1 MIKEIIFTY
10 MFVAARILG
19 TNMRCIGKGMV
30 IHMGKYIV
38 GRHYILWEGNGTFSF
53 YKDDKKLLS
62 FYGQAILETGE
73 ELDTRHCNLIKAEV
87 KNEKSAEKEA
97 DKGGRLEAC
106 FQSEQG
112 IGFTEIIRI
121 TGETLTVQCML
132 MGEDDEEVHVKRLIP
147 MVMEAPDKDSPAFLR
162 SLWTKMLL
170 VPYDNT
176 MWVRYEAVPL
186 RPGRTSY
193 DVTALF
199 EEESREGIVIGAIDF
214 ELWKNGIICS
224 GNDARVLKACSG
236 IADLETHDKME
247 HGIVRGNKVAS
258 SRFVLLY
265 GRDYRDLLEQ
275 YGDIVSRENP
285 ILSWEEGVP
294 FGWNSWSGLA
304 FRLNERNYREAGR
317 FLREELMSGGY
328 HNGQTTYVNLDA
340 GWHRI
345 PEETLIELVEELHS
359 KGQKAGIYGAP
370 FAWFGQEEEDEIP
383 GVKGHCY
390 REILLKDSNGNLL
403 PRVDGAIPMDVTHPL
418 WKQHMAW
425 QAEQFLRWGFDYVK
439 LDFLSHGAMEGV
451 RYNKAV
457 MTGRQAITEGY
468 ELLKEHFSEERAG
481 HPFFI
486 SLSIAPL
493 FPCGYGHARRFSCDA
508 FGLAEDTEYVL
519 NALTYAWWQSGRL
532 YAFNDPDH
540 ISLYQ
545 SFCGDRN
552 SLFGEA
558 RARYTAAVIAGTVM
572 MISDDYGMGEVN
584 STAGES
590 IERAEA
596 EPVAGIAAESD
607 AETKDTDE
615 IAVKQVMESRKRAR
629 TLCQVESINR
639 IAAAGK
645 SFRPVEAA
653 GTTAGNFFTLELDGK
668 QYMALFHWKKEK
680 ENVEFDMKRGG
691 LPLECSVREL
701 WTDKEYRVTEGRF
714 IFEFDGCDGA
724 LFEVV

>member
-1 MIKEIIFTY
+1 MI
-10 MFVAARILG
+10 
-19 TNMRCIGKGMV
+19 
-30 IHMGKYIV
+30 YIV
-38 GRHYILWEGNGTFSF
+38 EKHSVVCENNGVFSYIING
-53 YKDDKKLLS
+53 KKILR
-62 FYGQAILETGE
+62 FYGQAILENGE
-73 ELDTRHCNLIKAEV
+73 ELDTRYCRLISSEMMSGPSEDGNKGKRNEWLEV
-87 KNEKSAEKEA
+87 
-97 DKGGRLEAC
+97 C
-106 FQSEQG
+106 FQSDNG
-112 IGFTEIIRI
+112 VKLIEIIRI
-121 TGETLTVQCML
+121 EKGRLICQCVL
-132 MGEDDEEVHVKRLIP
+132 MGNNKEEVHVRRMMP
-147 MVMEAPDKDSPAFLR
+147 MVIEAPDKDSTAFLR

-176 MWVRYEAVPL
+176 MWVRYEGVPL

-193 DVTALF
+193 DVTAVF

-214 ELWKNGIICS
+214 AIWKNGIICS

-265 GRDYRDLLEQ
+265 GMDYRDLLEQ
-275 YGDIVSRENP
+275 YGDIVNNENSM
-285 ILSWEEGVP
+285 LSWEEGVP

-304 FRLNERNYREAGR
+304 FRLNEKNYREAGR

-328 HNGQTTYVNLDA
+328 RNEGTTYVNLDA
-340 GWHRI
+340 GWNGI
-345 PEETLIELVEELHS
+345 PEETLIELVEELHA
-359 KGQKAGIYGAP
+359 KGQKAGIYDAP
-370 FAWFGQEEEDEIP
+370 FAWFGKKEEEEIP

-390 REILLKDSNGNLL
+390 REILLRDNNENLL

-457 MTGRQAITEGY
+457 MTGRQAIIEGY
-468 ELLKEHFSEERAG
+468 EFLKEHFSKERAG
-481 HPFFI
+481 RPFFI

-532 YAFNDPDH
+532 YTYNDPDH

-545 SFCGDRN
+545 SFCAERS

-572 MISDDYGMGEVN
+572 MISDDYGTGEAN
-584 STAGES
+584 SLDKED
-590 IERAEA
+590 IEWSET
-596 EPVAGIAAESD
+596 EPVTVSEAESD
-607 AETKDTDE
+607 AERKVVDE
-615 IAVKQVMESRKRAR
+615 MAVKQVMESRKRAKD
-629 TLCQVESINR
+629 LCQVESINR

-653 GTTAGNFFTLELDGK
+653 GTTASNFFTLELDGK
-668 QYMALFHWKKEK
+668 QYMALFHWKKQK

-691 LPLECSVREL
+691 LPLECNVREL
-701 WTDKEYRVTEGRF
+701 WTEKEYRITEGKFR
-714 IFEFDGCDGA
+714 FEFDGCDGA
-724 LFEVV
+724 LFEVM